1 MSARTP
7 IILPESWST
16 SLKVRRSR
24 SCPVPVSS
32 DSRYSSMGGITSW
45 YPCTRN
51 SSSSFA
57 RIRSMRCACGGRMS
71 SNFSGRSQLRIGK
84 GSNGLAEEK
93 QDQQADQHRR
103 KPEKTDL
110 SVSELRDAAERVA
123 PQRREKKRE
132 HALDDQHQGKSHYE
146 RGAHSLAALP
156 RISEILEELGI
167 GIEHDDIA
175 LVLEGGPV
183 GVEAAIE
190 GVELGILI
198 EGARVDGGRLS
209 VAFALDALGV
219 AVGFGDDDLAR
230 AVGLGADFLRQG
242 EALRARIGRNALALR
257 VHASIDGFAHFL
269 RQLDALEPDVDD
281 LHADLGDVVLH
292 LFADDAHDVV
302 ALARHHVVHG
312 ALAELLAQRRLY
324 RLRQPRLSAL
334 LVALDADVVLLHVLD
349 APHDEGVDQ
358 DVFLLRGDEALGVGC
373 IQRQDSFV
381 EIAHVLDQRNLE
393 IQARLVDQILDL
405 PELEHDGPLALIH
418 GERGEGCEQ
427 DRARDDREDD
437 SSAAVHG
444 RSPLSRPRSASRER
458 APVSGAGGGSVNRDG
473 ADDACPS
480 GCALAVVIWMILS
493 RGR

>member
-16 SLKVRRSR
+16 SLNVRRSR

-51 SSSSFA
+51 SSSSFT

-71 SNFSGRSQLRIGK
+71 SKFSGSSQLRIGK
-84 GSNGLAEEK
+84 GSSGLAQEK

-183 GVEAAIE
+183 GVEAAVE
-190 GVELGILI
+190 GVELGILV
-198 EGARVDGGRLS
+198 EGARVDGGRPGI
-209 VAFALDALGV
+209 AFALDALGV
-219 AVGFGDDDLAR
+219 TVGPGNDDLAL
-230 AVGLGADFLRQG
+230 AVRFGADFLRRG
-242 EALRARIGRNALALR
+242 EALRAQLRRDALALG
-257 VHASIDGFAHFL
+257 VHPPVNRLADFL
-269 RQLDALEPDVDD
+269 RKVHSLQAHIDD
-281 LHADLGDVVLH
+281 LHADLLHVFVDFFSNDLHDLVAFTGNYVVN
-292 LFADDAHDVV
+292 
-302 ALARHHVVHG
+302 G
-312 ALAELLAQRRLY
+312 ALAEFVLQRSLY
-324 RLRQPRLSAL
+324 RLAQLRLGACF
-334 LVALDADVVLLHVLD
+334 VTLDADVVLPHVLD
-349 APHDEGVDQ
+349 APLDEGVDQ
-358 DVFLLRGDEALGVGC
+358 DVFLLRGDEALGVGR
-373 IQRQDSFV
+373 IQRQDPLV
-381 EIAHVLDQRNLE
+381 EIAHVLDQRELE
-393 IQARLVDQILDL
+393 IQAWRVDQILDL
-405 PELEHDGPLALIH
+405 TELEHDGALALVH
-418 GERGEGCEQ
+418 GERGEGCE
-427 DRARDDREDD
+427 DDHTRDDLEDD
-437 SSAAVHG
+437 SGAFFFNDTATTEIYT
-444 RSPLSRPRSASRER
+444 LSLH
-458 APVSGAGGGSVNRDG
+458 
-473 ADDACPS
+473 DALP
-480 GCALAVVIWMILS
+480 I
-493 RGR
+493 